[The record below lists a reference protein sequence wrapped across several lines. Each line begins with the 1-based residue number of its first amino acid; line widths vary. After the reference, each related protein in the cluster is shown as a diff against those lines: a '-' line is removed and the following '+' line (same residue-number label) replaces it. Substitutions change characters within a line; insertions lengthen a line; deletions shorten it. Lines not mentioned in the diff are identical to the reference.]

1 MKYMGSKRRIAK
13 HILPIILKDRKP
25 NQYYVEPFMG
35 GCNSL
40 CEVDGLRIGN
50 DYNEYLVEL
59 WKGIIN
65 NNDLIYDIPKELFDK
80 GRHQFNNRHDYGLS
94 KFEIGWIGFM
104 AGFNGRFYG
113 GGYSGKHK
121 NRDYVKEQ
129 INNTLKQV
137 EKLKGVEFYSC
148 SYNELNIPK
157 NSIIYCDP
165 PYKDTKQ
172 YDVKDKFNH
181 EEFYDWCRYM
191 KEQGHT
197 IFISEYNMP
206 SDFICVWEMEVKV
219 SIRPTKTI
227 KQIEKLFT
235 L

>member
-13 HILPIILKDRKP
+13 HILPIILKDRKS

-59 WKGIIN
+59 WKGLQN
-65 NNDLIYDIPKELFDK
+65 GVELIKYIPKDLFDK
-80 GRHQFNNRHDYGLS
+80 ARHQFNNRECYEFSD
-94 KFEIGWIGFM
+94 FEIGWIGFM

-121 NRDYVKEQ
+121 DRDYVKEQ

-137 EKLKGVEFYSC
+137 EKLKEVEFYSG

-181 EEFYDWCRYM
+181 EEFYDWCREM
-191 KEQGHT
+191 KKQGHT

-206 SDFICVWEMEVKV
+206 SDFICVWEMKVKV

-227 KQIEKLFT
+227 KQTEKLFT